1 MAVLLLLSAAVAA
14 GCLGGGAGEGRTT
27 SHGMIQGTGP
37 STSASPSGTSD
48 FPSHATTS
56 SASTGTP
63 SSGKSASSSAAGGNT
78 TETQSAQASETW
90 DMELVWNASTSGV
103 PFMDMSP
110 DGSLSAA
117 VDFEGAKLYL
127 VKPDG
132 ESRVFDVQGEDPVKP
147 VIDGVVVK
155 DGEAYVLADYT
166 EFAGLRIYSWEGQRG
181 EERHGW
187 AGSVADG
194 IARSPSGSH
203 LCYII
208 TPNAGKQELYC
219 DGKKLTLGSDEYEL
233 HSVSD
238 SGVVVLGIG
247 DKSLVLKEG
256 EKLLE
261 INSGSVIAYG
271 NRLLASEDG
280 KLRVYSLNGDVL
292 AEKEG
297 YTFKMTTLMRWTL
310 VPMGKYLFRYE
321 PLEDTYVLTW
331 NLTEVRTLPGFPY
344 FANENFVV
352 MGDGNT
358 LHCYSLK
365 DFHEVFSVELPEAIG
380 YVRLS
385 DDGKV
390 LLVSGDTGGF
400 WLYRAAYES

>member
-1 MAVLLLLSAAVAA
+1 MIVLLLLSAAAAA
-14 GCLGGGAGEGRTT
+14 GCLSGGAGEGKTT
-27 SHGMIQGTGP
+27 SHGMVQSPGP

-48 FPSHATTS
+48 FPSHTTTS
-56 SASTGTP
+56 SASTVAP
-63 SSGKSASSSAAGGNT
+63 SSSAAGGNA
-78 TETQSAQASETW
+78 TETQSTQAPERWS
-90 DMELVWNASTSGV
+90 MELVWNASTSGV

-132 ESRVFDVQGEDPVKP
+132 ESVAFDVRGEDPVKP
-147 VIDGVVVK
+147 VIDGVAVK

-166 EFAGLRIYSWEGQRG
+166 EFAGLRIYSWEGERG

-187 AGSVADG
+187 AGSVADD
-194 IARSPSGSH
+194 IARSPSGNH
-203 LCYII
+203 VCYLV

-247 DKSLVLKEG
+247 DKSLVVKEG
-256 EKLLE
+256 ERLLE
-261 INSGSVIAYG
+261 INSGSVIAYKD
-271 NRLLASEDG
+271 RLLASEDG

-310 VPMGKYLFRYE
+310 VPTGKYLFRYE
-321 PLEDTYVLTW
+321 PLEEASVLTW

-365 DFHEVFSVELPEAIG
+365 DFHEVFSVEVPDTVG

-385 DDGKV
+385 NDGKV

-400 WLYRAAYES
+400 WLYQAAYES